1 MFSNLWHSA
10 TSSTLARR
18 AVLSPGS
25 SSSNSS
31 GLTPAS
37 SGSTQAATPF
47 TDFVLSRLPDEDSQ
61 KLFALSFG
69 EHICHDPDALDINF
83 EDVHH
88 WLGIPLKANA
98 LRLLKRELNAE
109 EYLFIRDDEKSNG
122 RPKDIYKISFNQ
134 FEELMIA
141 AQTVEG
147 KRARKLVL
155 LLKKILQQ
163 YMVAELEQRSA
174 ALETL
179 RMSESARANALQQ
192 QLEGLR
198 AQQQHLYVFR
208 LFGNRFKIGIAK
220 DVDRRIR
227 QHSTSCP
234 SGHLVYSVPISCKA
248 MEKLFE
254 STMKQHG
261 AWIRM
266 EEYELSLSDR
276 QISALFD
283 VFARMEELLNTTP
296 LDQYS
301 NLLRVLDDCLQAR
314 TNPSSEL
321 SLDPPSDEPVNR
333 LNHVHASE
341 EDSTG
346 EVNVIALF
354 EKLYIAR
361 GTKDEHFKL
370 KQAEA
375 KWPQFLRDVEALQ
388 LGLSPTALTKPDKE
402 SLRQL
407 LQSQLRTPCPKKARL
422 IATCTHKSAFR
433 GWKLLDSA
441 RSLG

>member
-1 MFSNLWHSA
+1 MVKGIPTHNVPRDLCADALPFDFICVQQLRLNTESSLHALITSGTMLSTLWNSA
-10 TSSTLARR
+10 TNSPLAGL
-18 AVLSPGS
+18 AVPSPAPS
-25 SSSNSS
+25 SSISPVAS
-31 GLTPAS
+31 PAS
-37 SGSTQAATPF
+37 FNLAETGTPF

-61 KLFALSFG
+61 KLFALSFS
-69 EHICHDPDALDINF
+69 EHIRHDPDAPDLNF

-134 FEELMIA
+134 CEELMIA

-147 KRARKLVL
+147 RRARKLVL
-155 LLKKILQQ
+155 LLKKILQE

-179 RMSESARANALQQ
+179 RLSESARANALQQ

-301 NLLRVLDDCLQAR
+301 TSSESWMTACKLARIHPLSCLSILHQMSQSTGLTMYTRPRR
-314 TNPSSEL
+314 TAQEKSMSSPSSRSSTLRGAQKTNTSSSSKPRL
-321 SLDPPSDEPVNR
+321 SGLNLFVMWR
-333 LNHVHASE
+333 L
-341 EDSTG
+341 
-346 EVNVIALF
+346 
-354 EKLYIAR
+354 
-361 GTKDEHFKL
+361 
-370 KQAEA
+370 
-375 KWPQFLRDVEALQ
+375 
-388 LGLSPTALTKPDKE
+388 
-402 SLRQL
+402 
-407 LQSQLRTPCPKKARL
+407 C
-422 IATCTHKSAFR
+422 
-433 GWKLLDSA
+433 
-441 RSLG
+441 SLGFHPQP

>member
-1 MFSNLWHSA
+1 M
-10 TSSTLARR
+10 
-18 AVLSPGS
+18 
-25 SSSNSS
+25 
-31 GLTPAS
+31 
-37 SGSTQAATPF
+37 
-47 TDFVLSRLPDEDSQ
+47 
-61 KLFALSFG
+61 
-69 EHICHDPDALDINF
+69 
-83 EDVHH
+83 
-88 WLGIPLKANA
+88 
-98 LRLLKRELNAE
+98 LR

-155 LLKKILQQ
+155 LLKKILQE

-179 RMSESARANALQQ
+179 RLSESARANALQQ

-301 NLLRVLDDCLQAR
+301 NLLRVLDDCLQPR

-333 LNHVHASE
+333 LNYVHASE

-346 EVNVIALF
+346 EANVIALF

-361 GTKDEHFKL
+361 GTRDEHFKL

-375 KWPQFLRDVEALQ
+375 KWPQFVRDVEALQ

-422 IATCTHKSAFR
+422 IATCTHKGAFR